1 MKEKMKI
8 GIVCYPTFGGS
19 GILASELGISLA
31 KEHEVHLISYACPP
45 RLGIDNHRISYH
57 KVDVPPY
64 PLFEYSP
71 YTLALTSKIIDVME
85 HHHLDIIHVHY
96 AIPHATSAYL
106 AKKALH
112 GKVKIVT
119 TLHGTDVYLLGLNPS
134 YKPIVEFSMENSDSL
149 TAVSEFLKKET
160 LEKFNITRPI
170 AVIPNFVNSE
180 KYTCLRQHGRQAD
193 THRQKRMG
201 RGKEKIICH
210 ISNFRPLKRIADVV
224 RIFGM
229 IVKEIDS
236 RLYLVGEGPTKCTAQ
251 RLVEKL
257 GLKKKVCFRGNV
269 SDVSKILGKSDL
281 FLLPS
286 EQESFGLAALEAMS
300 SEVPVVASKVGGLPE
315 VIRHGKDGYLVKVGD
330 LETMA
335 EYCLKIL
342 TNDGLAEKMGKQA
355 RMRVLE
361 KFTTEKVI
369 PQYLSLYQ
377 RTLNS

>member
-45 RLGIDNHRISYH
+45 RLGIDNHRISCH

-85 HHHLDIIHVHY
+85 HHRLDIIHVHY

-160 LEKFNITRPI
+160 LEKFSIIRPI

-180 KYTCLRQHGRQAD
+180 KY
-193 THRQKRMG
+193 KRMD

-210 ISNFRPLKRIADVV
+210 ISNFRPLKRAADVV

-315 VIRHGKDGYLVKVGD
+315 VIRHGKDGYLAKVGD

-361 KFTTEKVI
+361 KFTTEKVV

>member
-1 MKEKMKI
+1 MCYCQINDFAKAKEEMKI

-19 GILASELGISLA
+19 GVLASELGLSLA
-31 KEHEVHLISYACPP
+31 KEHEVHFISYACPV
-45 RLGIDNHRISYH
+45 RLQAHNDRVIFH

-85 HHHLDIIHVHY
+85 HHRLDIIHVHY

-134 YKPIVEFSMENSDSL
+134 YKAIVEFSMENSDSL
-149 TAVSEFLKKET
+149 IAVSEFLKKET
-160 LEKFNITRPI
+160 LEKFSITRPI
-170 AVIPNFVNSE
+170 AVIPNFVNPE
-180 KYTCLRQHGRQAD
+180 KY
-193 THRQKRMG
+193 KRTG

-210 ISNFRPLKRIADVV
+210 ISNFRPLKRVADVV
-224 RIFGM
+224 QIFGM
-229 IVKEIDS
+229 IVKERDC
-236 RLYLVGEGPTKCTAQ
+236 RLYLVGEGPTKHPAQ
-251 RLVEKL
+251 KLVEKL
-257 GLKKKVCFRGNV
+257 GLEEKVCFRGNV
-269 SDVSKILGKSDL
+269 GDVSKILGKSNL

-286 EQESFGLAALEAMS
+286 QQESFGLAALEAMS
-300 SEVPVVASKVGGLPE
+300 SEVPVVATRVGGLPE
-315 VIRHGKDGYLVKVGD
+315 VIRHGKDGYLAKVGD
-330 LETMA
+330 LDTMA

-342 TNDGLAEKMGKQA
+342 TNEGLAKKMGREA

-361 KFTTEKVI
+361 KFTTEKVV
-369 PQYLSLYQ
+369 PRYVSLYQ
-377 RTLNS
+377 RTLVS